1 MLAIE
6 AIATVA
12 GLLCVWLLVRQ
23 NIWTWAA
30 GLVQVTLYVYV
41 FYHAKL
47 YSDLILHLIYIVLQF
62 VGWYQWRHGG
72 RARSELAVSRLSRR
86 GNAAALALTL
96 GGAAAWGTFMATKTD
111 AALPW
116 GDAFTMVASLVAQGL
131 QTRKKLETWLYWI
144 AVDVVAIAVFFIK
157 QLYLT
162 TGLYFV
168 FLILSAIG
176 FVEWKR
182 EFGAADARA
191 DTLPDLSS
199 P

>member
-1 MLAIE
+1 MIWIE

-30 GLVQVTLYVYV
+30 GLVQVTLYVYI

-47 YSDLILHLIYIVLQF
+47 YSDLILHVIYIILQF
-62 VGWYQWRHGG
+62 VGWYQWRYGG
-72 RARSELAVSRLSRR
+72 RAHSELSVSRLSRR
-86 GNAAALALTL
+86 GNAAALVLTI
-96 GGAAAWGTFMATKTD
+96 GGAAAWGWFMATKTD
-111 AALPW
+111 ASIPY
-116 GDAFTMVASLVAQGL
+116 GDAFTMVTSLVAQGL

-144 AVDVVAIAVFFIK
+144 AVDIVAIGVFYLK
-157 QLYLT
+157 DLYLT

-176 FVEWKR
+176 FVEWRR
-182 EFGAADARA
+182 ELGSAAPPLPVA
-191 DTLPDLSS
+191 DV
-199 P
+199 